1 MKKYPVLIFT
11 LTLIMFFMVGCKKEE
26 TTKSVVGYWK
36 GSYSPNAGSDWSWL
50 LRADGTVRVYIGA
63 DSATASPKMEGSY
76 NLTSD
81 STVSLNYTIPGG
93 FPVSLSNCKINPG
106 YTRIDGTDLF
116 GTAFYVA
123 R

>member
-1 MKKYPVLIFT
+1 LFAE
-11 LTLIMFFMVGCKKEE
+11 GCKKDE
-26 TTKSVVGYWK
+26 TKKSVVGYWR
-36 GSYSPNAGSDWSWL
+36 GSYSPAAGSDWSWL

-81 STVSLNYTIPGG
+81 STIRLNYSVPGGLPVSLN
-93 FPVSLSNCKINPG
+93 NCKINPG
-106 YTRIDGTDLF
+106 YTRIEGTDF
-116 GTAFYVA
+116 IGTAFYVA